1 MLPALDNL
9 TTARSYF
16 IAGGAIKALGD
27 GRIGGYLVA
36 FGSPSQR
43 DSYGEYFD
51 HNTDFQLTRYND
63 WPVLYHH
70 ELDETVGGEEIGR
83 ILKITPDDRGLYAE
97 AQLDMTK
104 PIVQKI
110 YKMVVD
116 GKLGW
121 SSGSVPHWVD
131 TTADGYIERWPIVEG
146 SLTPTPAEPRRTTVS
161 ALRSAIKSLL
171 DTAINVTEEDV
182 IPLSKEPSAKVT
194 LEVTQSIRGGDPIQL
209 AAAVKKLAANSTRN
223 IKMGNAIEAY
233 EAAGLSAEQIV
244 AVLKELGAAEAVV
257 EPEVMADVEETA
269 EEGAVVD
276 ELATMSEMTEEEK
289 QAAAASRGKAGKT
302 FTAKQIAVIVQQE
315 IAKAKS
321 APSKA
326 KLPGVQGEQPGTKS
340 TPRIEVI
347 SKYAD
352 LSAEDMDYLRTIR
365 AAKARTSND
374 YVEPLPT
381 SFKRELVA
389 KAQAGIKAGK
399 IKLDPA
405 DATRILAIK
414 DNELDNTGNADA
426 AGDWVPTLWSS
437 DLWER
442 VRVDNDVARQF
453 QVIDM
458 PSPVYELPLESTD
471 PTVYKVPETT
481 NEAQLTLAS
490 SANPIPDSVVSANKT
505 TLTAVKMGLRV
516 GFSAEIMEDS
526 IIQFIPQLRAQAVRT
541 MQNAIDNVLLNGDT
555 DATASTNINDIAG
568 TPAATDKFLVFN
580 GLRKLPLVT
589 NAALSIGL
597 NGATP
602 TLQNIRQIRFLMQS
616 TLNVY
621 ANRPQDLAIF
631 VDVSTYGKLLNI
643 DELLV
648 YMNNGRGSTVN
659 DGSVPSIDGVPVYA
673 SAELSLS
680 NINGKVNLDDTTQ
693 NRYGQ
698 LILAARP
705 AWKVG
710 YRRQLTSSVDYLPYY
725 DSYQMTNTVRMAFI
739 NKDTVASS
747 ILYGIGLGL

>member
-1 MLPALDNL
+1 
-9 TTARSYF
+9 
-16 IAGGAIKALGD
+16 
-27 GRIGGYLVA
+27 
-36 FGSPSQR
+36 
-43 DSYGEYFD
+43 
-51 HNTDFQLTRYND
+51 
-63 WPVLYHH
+63 
-70 ELDETVGGEEIGR
+70 
-83 ILKITPDDRGLYAE
+83 
-97 AQLDMTK
+97 
-104 PIVQKI
+104 
-110 YKMVVD
+110 
-116 GKLGW
+116 
-121 SSGSVPHWVD
+121 
-131 TTADGYIERWPIVEG
+131 
-146 SLTPTPAEPRRTTVS
+146 
-161 ALRSAIKSLL
+161 
-171 DTAINVTEEDV
+171 
-182 IPLSKEPSAKVT
+182 
-194 LEVTQSIRGGDPIQL
+194 
-209 AAAVKKLAANSTRN
+209 
-223 IKMGNAIEAY
+223 MGNAIEAY

-244 AVLKELGAAEAVV
+244 AVLKELGSAEAEV
-257 EPEVMADVEETA
+257 ETEVMAET
-269 EEGAVVD
+269 ETTEDGAVVD
-276 ELATMSEMTEEEK
+276 ELATMSEMTDEER
-289 QAAAASRGKAGKT
+289 AAAARGKSKGLS
-302 FTAKQIAVIVQQE
+302 AKQVAVIVQQE
-315 IAKAKS
+315 LSKMKS

-326 KLPGVQGEQPGTKS
+326 KLPGVQSEQPGTKAA
-340 TPRIEVI
+340 PRIEVV

-374 YVEPLPT
+374 YIEPLPG

-389 KAQAGIKAGK
+389 KAQAGIKSGK
-399 IKLDPA
+399 IKLDAA
-405 DATRILAIK
+405 DANRIMAIK
-414 DNELDNTGNADA
+414 DNELDNDGAADA

-490 SANPIPDSVVSANKT
+490 SANPIPDSLLGANKT

-555 DATASTNINDIAG
+555 DASASTNINDIAG

-589 NAALSIGL
+589 NTALSLGL
-597 NGATP
+597 AGATP

-616 TLNVY
+616 SLNVY

-680 NINGKVNLDDTTQ
+680 NVNGKVDLDTPA
-693 NRYGQ
+693 NNIYGQ